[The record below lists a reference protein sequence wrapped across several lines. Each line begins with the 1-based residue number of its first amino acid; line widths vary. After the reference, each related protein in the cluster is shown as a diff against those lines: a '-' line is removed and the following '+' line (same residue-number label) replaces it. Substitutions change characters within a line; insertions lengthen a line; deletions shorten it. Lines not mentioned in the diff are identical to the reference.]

1 MRKLLAVLT
10 IGAFGVLA
18 AASGG
23 AAAPPDSGCPPPF
36 AATSFAAAVAR
47 IQAEGYTGEI
57 APFLAFLEQT
67 DMNDDQVVCVKDIPD
82 TPGNPPTA
90 HIYVDNVAAT
100 P

>member
-10 IGAFGVLA
+10 VAAGGVLA

-23 AAAPPDSGCPPPF
+23 AAAPPNSGCPPSF
-36 AATSFAAAVAR
+36 EAESFAAAVAR

-67 DMNDDQVVCVKDIPD
+67 DMNDDQVVCVKDLPD
-82 TPGNPPTA
+82 TPGNQPWQ
-90 HIYVDNVAAT
+90 HVYVDNVAAA